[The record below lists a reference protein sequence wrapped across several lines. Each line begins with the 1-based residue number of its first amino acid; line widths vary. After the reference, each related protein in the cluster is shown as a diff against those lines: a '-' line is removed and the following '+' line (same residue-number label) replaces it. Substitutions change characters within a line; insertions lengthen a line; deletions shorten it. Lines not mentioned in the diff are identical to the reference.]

1 MTRKRLA
8 VEPAAEAEARRIIET
23 LRAAVAAG
31 DEHWFLPLLEAV
43 RLWPLP
49 EERVGGRTFRYLI
62 AGEAFDWLLLAER
75 LCEELNGLIP
85 EEEAEALL
93 FHGRLPMEAGEE
105 EFKRLLGAKY
115 SPHLNFIYGV
125 RIEMAIQLAA
135 QEEVRKERRSRV
147 WENGHTEDEAFHRI
161 YGASRGELL
170 KAFCQDC
177 DAASPGNMTLSGLD
191 EFTYWLFR
199 YRLQSSDPARVASD
213 TRKGLALHQRLEE
226 RRQRPGPADPA
237 PGPADGC
244 SGAI

>member
-1 MTRKRLA
+1 MTAKRLA
-8 VEPAAEAEARRIIET
+8 VEPAAEAEARRILES
-23 LRAAVAAG
+23 LRSAVAAG
-31 DEHWFLPLLEAV
+31 DAGWFLPLLEAV
-43 RLWPLP
+43 RRWPLP
-49 EERVGGRTFRYLI
+49 EERVGNRRFRYLI

-75 LCEELNGLIP
+75 LCEELDGLIP

-93 FHGRLPMEAGEE
+93 FHGRLPVEAGEE

-125 RIEMAIQLAA
+125 RIETAIQLAA
-135 QEEVRKERRSRV
+135 QEEVRKERLSRV

-161 YGASRGELL
+161 YGSTRAELL
-170 KAFCQDC
+170 QAFRD
-177 DAASPGNMTLSGLD
+177 DGNGASAGNMTLSDLD

-226 RRQRPGPADPA
+226 RRTRPGPAAGGSGGQPA
-237 PGPADGC
+237 
-244 SGAI
+244 